1 MLLGEN
7 ILTLSLYLYRKK
19 TYSSN
24 LLLLKYDTDMKR
36 EPVYIR
42 IYHFYLEGFREMKL
56 GKTLW
61 LIILVKLFIMF
72 FILKLFFFPNYL
84 GKLDGDSAK
93 EEHVSGELINYSLN
107 YIIYDRKH

>member
-1 MLLGEN
+1 
-7 ILTLSLYLYRKK
+7 
-19 TYSSN
+19 
-24 LLLLKYDTDMKR
+24 MKR
-36 EPVYIR
+36 EPIYIR

-61 LIILVKLFIMF
+61 LIILVKLFILF

-84 GKLDGDSAK
+84 GKFDEDSAK
-93 EEHVSGELINYSLN
+93 AEHVSDELSNYSLN